1 MEGMDAVNSFNS
13 ALAHMYPSMAQ
24 QPSTA
29 ASAPPAQPTDPAAPA
44 QPAAQPSTAPSQQQ
58 QQQQQQAAAA
68 SLFPSMQEQPEPA
81 KNPSVPEAIRELR
94 EADPERKM
102 YSPQRGPLASVI
114 TAENL
119 FAEVTDGQITGEIRQ
134 AAATELREI
143 ATDIGANRQEV
154 ETFLSIRKDI
164 LRDPPTPE
172 QSAKWRAESLQQIK
186 SRYGDSAEST
196 LALGEKLM
204 LRDPRVAKLIV
215 DGRMQGHPRV
225 VSLMCELAIR
235 EAQKG
240 RLK

>member
-1 MEGMDAVNSFNS
+1 MEGMEAVNSFNS

-24 QPSTA
+24 QPSPA

-58 QQQQQQAAAA
+58 QQTEADAAKR
-68 SLFPSMQEQPEPA
+68 LFPGMEEQPKTAP
-81 KNPSVPEAIRELR
+81 NSTVPEVIRELR
-94 EADPERKM
+94 ESDPERKM

-172 QSAKWRAESLQQIK
+172 QSAKWRAESVQLIR
-186 SRYGDSAEST
+186 SRYGDAAEST

-204 LRDPRVAKLIV
+204 LRDPRVAKLII

-225 VSLMCELAIR
+225 VSLMCELATR
-235 EAQKG
+235 EAQRG